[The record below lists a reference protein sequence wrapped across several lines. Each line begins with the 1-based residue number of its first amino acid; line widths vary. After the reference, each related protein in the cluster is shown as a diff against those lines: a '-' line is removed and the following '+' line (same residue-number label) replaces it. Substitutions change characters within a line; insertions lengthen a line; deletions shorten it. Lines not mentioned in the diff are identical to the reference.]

1 MTGVLLIKKFYCFLL
16 TSLFVSLSIK
26 RPLMSSLVINPADDV
41 VAQVL
46 VLSRHQT
53 GETGLDREAE
63 SSPAGPSHMEPSIEA
78 STQPAV

>member
-1 MTGVLLIKKFYCFLL
+1 
-16 TSLFVSLSIK
+16 
-26 RPLMSSLVINPADDV
+26 MSSLVINHADDV

>member
-1 MTGVLLIKKFYCFLL
+1 
-16 TSLFVSLSIK
+16 
-26 RPLMSSLVINPADDV
+26 MSPLVINHADD

-78 STQPAV
+78 SAQPAV